1 MLNSV
6 EYAAGVE
13 RGHQDAAF
21 PGLSIQRQV
30 VLHGR
35 PETQDKYGLIRT
47 QTSTD
52 LYVHVVLIHH
62 VRSELV
68 LEAFVREDVTP

>member
-1 MLNSV
+1 MSCTTC
-6 EYAAGVE
+6 
-13 RGHQDAAF
+13 
-21 PGLSIQRQV
+21 QRQV

-35 PETQDKYGLIRT
+35 PETRDKYGLCRA

-52 LYVHVVLIHH
+52 LYVHVVFVHH
-62 VRSELV
+62 VRSEFV